1 MTGRDSPAPAEAAEL
16 ADQIVAAVTS
26 CPGVAGLTQIPG
38 IPVATYLP
46 GRTISG
52 VAVRAGEVEV
62 CVVARYGPS
71 LPQLA
76 EQIRQAVAPLV
87 PDRVVDVVIGDIAL
101 PEAEPD
107 AEGGVGLD
115 TDAGLPS
122 GRGHRAAPSAG
133 AGRESRARRRTGGD
147 AAALKRNDAAGP
159 QKEDKREE
167 PANG

>member
-16 ADQIVAAVTS
+16 ADQIVAVVTS

-133 AGRESRARRRTGGD
+133 AGRESRARRRRGGD

-159 QKEDKREE
+159 EKKDKREE

>member
-16 ADQIVAAVTS
+16 ADQIVAVVTS

-46 GRTISG
+46 GRIVSG

-133 AGRESRARRRTGGD
+133 AGGESPARRRRVAT
-147 AAALKRNDAAGP
+147 RP
-159 QKEDKREE
+159 R
-167 PANG
+167 

>member
-16 ADQIVAAVTS
+16 ADQIVAVVTS

-46 GRTISG
+46 GRIVSG

-101 PEAEPD
+101 PEAE
-107 AEGGVGLD
+107 
-115 TDAGLPS
+115 
-122 GRGHRAAPSAG
+122 
-133 AGRESRARRRTGGD
+133 
-147 AAALKRNDAAGP
+147 K
-159 QKEDKREE
+159 E
-167 PANG
+167 PASRPQPAR